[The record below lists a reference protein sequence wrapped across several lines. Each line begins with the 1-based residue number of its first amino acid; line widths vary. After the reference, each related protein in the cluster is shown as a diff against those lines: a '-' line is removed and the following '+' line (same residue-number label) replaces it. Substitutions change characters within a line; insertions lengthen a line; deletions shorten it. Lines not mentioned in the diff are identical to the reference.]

1 MTIALTYLN
10 LLIALASAL
19 FGVFALFRPTLI
31 NPAAGDSGG
40 EIFFARMYAA
50 RAVPFG
56 LIAGFVPLFFGG
68 WPVATLLF
76 AAALTQLAD
85 VVIGRNHR
93 LTGMTVGALVAA
105 LVHAALGLMLI

>member
-10 LLIALASAL
+10 LLVALTSAL
-19 FGVFALFRPTLI
+19 FGFFALFRPTLI
-31 NPAAGDSGG
+31 NPGADGSAG
-40 EIFFARMYAA
+40 EAFFARMYAA

-68 WPVATLLF
+68 WPVAVLLF

-85 VVIGRNHR
+85 VVIGRFHR
-93 LTGMTVGALVAA
+93 LTGMTVGALIAV
-105 LVHAALGLMLI
+105 LVHGSLGLMLI